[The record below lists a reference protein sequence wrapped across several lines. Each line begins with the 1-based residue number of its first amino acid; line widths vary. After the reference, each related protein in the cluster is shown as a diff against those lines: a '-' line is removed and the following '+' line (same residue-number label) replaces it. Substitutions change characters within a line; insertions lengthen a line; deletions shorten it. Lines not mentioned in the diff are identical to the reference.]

1 MDFAKL
7 DPMLAAELSGDTGGE
22 PGREVPVFVHVAG
35 GLARGD
41 GARLARQLGLS
52 EPVKP
57 GSVLTLTLPVERVGE
72 LSGEPWVVAIRAARR
87 LRPLQ

>member
-1 MDFAKL
+1 MDFSKL
-7 DPMLAAELSGDTGGE
+7 DPMLVAELSGDTGGE

-35 GLARGD
+35 VLSRAD
-41 GARLARQLGLS
+41 GERLAGRLGLG

-87 LRPLQ
+87 LRPLT